1 MTTPTQD
8 IKPIDNKPSE
18 KEINFRQLEA
28 KYERQLAQERAD
40 KERLQEELN
49 KRHQQQIKTDDDDD
63 DSDEPY
69 VDKKRL
75 NKKLDSFERKME
87 EKIEKKAEEKARSMI
102 ESQRTESWLQQ
113 NSDFEQT
120 MQHAEKFAE
129 LHPKLAENILRM
141 PAGFERQKLVY
152 ENIKAFGLDKPQ
164 AKPSTIQDKVD
175 ANRRSPFYQPNGV
188 GSSPYAGQQS
198 DFSPSGQKA
207 AHDKMM
213 ELKGR
218 LRL

>member
-8 IKPIDNKPSE
+8 IKPVDNKPSE

-28 KYERQLAQERAD
+28 KYERQLAQEREE
-40 KERLQEELN
+40 KEHLRQELQ
-49 KRHQQQIKTDDDDD
+49 KKQQIPQQLDDDD

-69 VDKKRL
+69 IDKKRL

-102 ESQRTESWLQQ
+102 ETQKVENWLQY

-164 AKPSTIQDKVD
+164 VKQQTIQEKVD
-175 ANRRSPFYQPNGV
+175 SNRRSPFYQPNGV
-188 GSSPYAGQQS
+188 GSSPYAGGQS

-207 AHDKMM
+207 AHDKMQ
-213 ELKGR
+213 ELKAR
-218 LRL
+218 LRI